1 MVTYNEYLKNIL
13 KQILDS
19 YKILKE
25 IEDKEE
31 DLNNIKKEM
40 LKINGFLKVV
50 SKKIDTDKIASSNF
64 NIVKSKFKNYLDNY
78 YFEKEIETM
87 APLYSNDLSRVKN
100 MRLKILEALENRKMM
115 EDVEELIEKIWLKKK
130 NVYYVDVKII
140 NYLDAQDTFQKNV
153 VATTNIIDLKK

>member
-19 YKILKE
+19 YNMLKE
-25 IEDKEE
+25 IEDKKE
-31 DLNNIKKEM
+31 DLDNIKKEM

-50 SKKIDTDKIASSNF
+50 LKKLDSDKITSSNF
-64 NIVKSKFKNYLDNY
+64 RIIKSKFQHYLENY

-100 MRLKILEALENRKMM
+100 MRLKILEALEDREMM
-115 EDVEELIEKIWLKKK
+115 EEIEELIKKI
-130 NVYYVDVKII
+130 
-140 NYLDAQDTFQKNV
+140 
-153 VATTNIIDLKK
+153 

>member
-31 DLNNIKKEM
+31 DLNNIKIEM

-50 SKKIDTDKIASSNF
+50 LKKIESDKIISSYF
-64 NIVKSKFKNYLDNY
+64 KILKSKIQNYLDNY

-100 MRLKILEALENRKMM
+100 MRLKILEALEDRRMM
-115 EDVEELIEKIWLKKK
+115 EEIKELIEKI
-130 NVYYVDVKII
+130 
-140 NYLDAQDTFQKNV
+140 
-153 VATTNIIDLKK
+153 

>member
-19 YKILKE
+19 YNMLKE
-25 IEDKEE
+25 IEDKKE

-50 SKKIDTDKIASSNF
+50 LKKIDSDKITSSNF
-64 NIVKSKFKNYLDNY
+64 RVIKSKFQHYLDNY

-87 APLYSNDLSRVKN
+87 ASLYSNDLSRVKN
-100 MRLKILEALENRKMM
+100 MRLKILEALEDRKMM
-115 EDVEELIEKIWLKKK
+115 EEIKELIEKI
-130 NVYYVDVKII
+130 
-140 NYLDAQDTFQKNV
+140 
-153 VATTNIIDLKK
+153 

>member
-1 MVTYNEYLKNIL
+1 VVTYNEYLKNIL

-19 YKILKE
+19 YKMLKE

-31 DLNNIKKEM
+31 DLNNIKREM

-50 SKKIDTDKIASSNF
+50 SKKIDTDKITSSYF
-64 NIVKSKFKNYLDNY
+64 RIVKSKFQNYLDNY

-115 EDVEELIEKIWLKKK
+115 EDVEELIEKI
-130 NVYYVDVKII
+130 
-140 NYLDAQDTFQKNV
+140 
-153 VATTNIIDLKK
+153 

>member
-13 KQILDS
+13 KQILAS
-19 YKILKE
+19 YNTLKE
-25 IEDKEE
+25 IEDKDE

-50 SKKIDTDKIASSNF
+50 SKKIDTDKIVSSNF
-64 NIVKSKFKNYLDNY
+64 TIVKSKFQHYLDNY

-100 MRLKILEALENRKMM
+100 MRLKILEALEGKRMM
-115 EDVEELIEKIWLKKK
+115 DDVEELIEKI
-130 NVYYVDVKII
+130 
-140 NYLDAQDTFQKNV
+140 
-153 VATTNIIDLKK
+153 

>member
-19 YKILKE
+19 YNMLKE
-25 IEDKEE
+25 IEDKSG

-50 SKKIDTDKIASSNF
+50 SKKIDTDKITVSNF
-64 NIVKSKFKNYLDNY
+64 KIVKTKFQHYLDSY

-100 MRLKILEALENRKMM
+100 MRLKILEALEDRKMM
-115 EDVEELIEKIWLKKK
+115 DDVEELIEKI
-130 NVYYVDVKII
+130 
-140 NYLDAQDTFQKNV
+140 
-153 VATTNIIDLKK
+153 

>member
-19 YKILKE
+19 YNMLKE
-25 IEDKEE
+25 IEDKKE
-31 DLNNIKKEM
+31 DLNYIKKEM

-50 SKKIDTDKIASSNF
+50 LKKIDSDKITSSNF
-64 NIVKSKFKNYLDNY
+64 RVIKSKFQHYLDNY

-100 MRLKILEALENRKMM
+100 MRLKILEALEDRKMM
-115 EDVEELIEKIWLKKK
+115 EEIEELIEKI
-130 NVYYVDVKII
+130 
-140 NYLDAQDTFQKNV
+140 
-153 VATTNIIDLKK
+153 

>member
-19 YKILKE
+19 YNTLKE
-25 IEDKEE
+25 IEDKKE

-40 LKINGFLKVV
+40 LKINGFIKVV
-50 SKKIDTDKIASSNF
+50 LKKIDTDKIVSSNF
-64 NIVKSKFKNYLDNY
+64 KIVKTKFQHYLDSY

-100 MRLKILEALENRKMM
+100 MRLKILEALEDRTMM
-115 EDVEELIEKIWLKKK
+115 EDVEELIEKI
-130 NVYYVDVKII
+130 
-140 NYLDAQDTFQKNV
+140 
-153 VATTNIIDLKK
+153 

>member
-19 YKILKE
+19 YNMLKE
-25 IEDKEE
+25 IEDKKE

-50 SKKIDTDKIASSNF
+50 LKKLDSDKITSSNF
-64 NIVKSKFKNYLDNY
+64 RIIKSKFQHYLENY

-115 EDVEELIEKIWLKKK
+115 EEIKELIEKI
-130 NVYYVDVKII
+130 
-140 NYLDAQDTFQKNV
+140 
-153 VATTNIIDLKK
+153 